1 MLLQF
6 GEHFCS
12 VSCMVTQVRHNYYST
27 IMRKVLSAWYKSFK
41 LLNVIPTSV
50 SFFQVC
56 LSCPRSV
63 ALCSTATQTSAARAS
78 AALSSQA
85 SHYALVAV
93 AGAVVFAGDL
103 VGVAAAGVGD
113 LLGTVVVA
121 AAAVVV
127 RDVVGVMDSCVI
139 LISFFSTHASTTPRE
154 LQKSQ

>member
-27 IMRKVLSAWYKSFK
+27 IMKKVLSAWYKSFN
-41 LLNVIPTSV
+41 LLNVIQTPV
-50 SFFQVC
+50 PFFQVC
-56 LSCPRSV
+56 SSCPRSAV
-63 ALCSTATQTSAARAS
+63 PCWTATQTSAARAS
-78 AALSSQA
+78 AALSSRA

-103 VGVAAAGVGD
+103 VGVSAAGVGD
-113 LLGTVVVA
+113 DAVVAA

-127 RDVVGVMDSCVI
+127 RDVTGSCLI
-139 LISFFSTHASTTPRE
+139 LIPFCSTHSSTTPRE